1 MRILPFVIPPETQ
14 PRKVKELARSLS
26 VSVPDY
32 MARLERVERANRIPE
47 RAQSAALCWL
57 LEPDP
62 QTADDGIRR
71 SVR

>member
-1 MRILPFVIPPETQ
+1 MHPRSSFIPSESLTRKSEGICSGSVETY
-14 PRKVKELARSLS
+14 V
-26 VSVPDY
+26 
-32 MARLERVERANRIPE
+32 ARLEQAERASRFPE